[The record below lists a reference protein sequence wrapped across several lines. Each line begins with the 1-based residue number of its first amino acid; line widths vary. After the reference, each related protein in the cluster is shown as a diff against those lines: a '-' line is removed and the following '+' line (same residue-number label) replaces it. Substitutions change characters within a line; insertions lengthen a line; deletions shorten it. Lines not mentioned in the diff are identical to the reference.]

1 MISYTN
7 SPAPLLSPFPQ
18 VLLQRHRQHMRAFVA
33 RAETRCHTRLAQRLA
48 LSNANANANANAST
62 NSARLEREAAAAD
75 CAPDRQTD
83 ASFASPLPSSS
94 ARHPGLAAANNSKS
108 AKRPSYSSALGG
120 SLLEEELTD
129 ALRDIQASARKQRQ
143 ERESRG
149 PMGFGLLPAV
159 SSLLAS
165 STTPLKDK
173 SGAHSTPM

>member
-1 MISYTN
+1 
-7 SPAPLLSPFPQ
+7 
-18 VLLQRHRQHMRAFVA
+18 MRAFVA
-33 RAETRCHTRLAQRLA
+33 RAETRCHSRLAQRLA
-48 LSNANANANANAST
+48 LSNANANANVNANT
-62 NSARLEREAAAAD
+62 NVNTSSARLEHEAAAAD